1 MRYLEEDGF
10 VLKYVDVNADG
21 RVDIEHLASL
31 MNDKVGLVSCM
42 YVNNIM
48 GQIQPIDEIVD
59 ILKDYPKAH
68 LHVDAFKL

>member
-1 MRYLEEDGF
+1 
-10 VLKYVDVNADG
+10 
-21 RVDIEHLASL
+21 

-68 LHVDAFKL
+68 LR